1 MLHLDVNDAEET
13 LTALEIECCLCL
25 LFIFYCLLDVSLFPG
40 FMKVGNPCKSSLK

>member
-25 LFIFYCLLDVSLFPG
+25 LFPFYCLFDVSLFPG
-40 FMKVGNPCKSSLK
+40 SRKLGILVKVQ